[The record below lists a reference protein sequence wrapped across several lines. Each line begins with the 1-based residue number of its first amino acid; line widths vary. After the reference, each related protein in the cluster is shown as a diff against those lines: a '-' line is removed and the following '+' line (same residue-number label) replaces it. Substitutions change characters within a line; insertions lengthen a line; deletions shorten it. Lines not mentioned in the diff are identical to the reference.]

1 MKWYY
6 NGRYVRSA
14 GSLLAGGLAWLT
26 LLAGSQ
32 CLAQYGLTAT
42 PDLLPLLAAPEST
55 PVAPPGT
62 LSISSAT
69 SNTGEPNLLRLPPVE
84 SGISPPIQSEPFT
97 SGGLSPVGLSQPSTP
112 AMPLLPLPVPDNAQT
127 NGKEDA
133 PGRPGTSCDTLIDQ
147 MLEEEQAVC
156 DENAVAK
163 RPRRI
168 WGHRRW
174 LLDECDP
181 QPRGEW
187 YFEGA
192 GLIMGRNDPNRV
204 WFSYQSNNNANEI
217 MNSEQA
223 RTAWQGGWLA
233 TVGHSF
239 ACDNWRLEGTYWGLA
254 VMKGDATATHPDFVS
269 STLDFTD
276 VVYADPT
283 IPGLPVDLFTGA
295 YEQTLWR
302 SNEIHNAEI
311 NLIRHRIPW
320 EGYRVGVDWLVGVR
334 YFRFDER
341 LTYGSKRHPDPWGS
355 QPELE
360 GYLSDRVENNLVGVQ
375 LGFDVRW
382 PISDCLVLSCRPKV
396 GLYNNHIHNRFDA
409 YRGDGELFAP
419 NPNPPV
425 GTPVPGRYPVV
436 SSDDRFSVL
445 TEIEARLTWQI
456 NPRWS
461 AFVGYRLVAV
471 SEIALADE
479 QYPFYVV
486 DIVDA
491 IQHIDSNGDLLL
503 HGGVA
508 GLSFDF

>member
-1 MKWYY
+1 MKR
-6 NGRYVRSA
+6 NRGRCNVRFA
-14 GSLLAGGLAWLT
+14 GCLLAGTVVWFMLW
-26 LLAGSQ
+26 AGSQ
-32 CLAQYGLTAT
+32 CSAQYGLTAS
-42 PDLLPLLAAPEST
+42 PDLLPILAAPESDPISPTT
-55 PVAPPGT
+55 PGSGSAEMGSAGT
-62 LSISSAT
+62 
-69 SNTGEPNLLRLPPVE
+69 PNLLRLPPVASSTSAPVP
-84 SGISPPIQSEPFT
+84 SGQFNLIPSS
-97 SGGLSPVGLSQPSTP
+97 SAGVSQPNGQP
-112 AMPLLPLPVPDNAQT
+112 MPPLPLPTPEDTQT
-127 NGKEDA
+127 SKKENPYKTIEPSNG
-133 PGRPGTSCDTLIDQ
+133 TLIDR
-147 MLEEEQAVC
+147 MLHEEQATC
-156 DENAVAK
+156 DQNGRNA
-163 RPRRI
+163 RPRHM
-168 WGHRRW
+168 WPHRRW
-174 LLDECDP
+174 LLEECDP

-187 YFEGA
+187 YWEGA

-217 MNSEQA
+217 MSSEQA
-223 RTAWQGGWLA
+223 RTAWRGGWLA
-233 TVGHSF
+233 TVGRSF

-254 VMKGDATATHPDFVS
+254 VMKGDATATHPEFVS

-295 YEQTLWR
+295 YEQALWR

-341 LTYGSKRHPDPWGS
+341 LTYGSKRHPNAWGS

-419 NPNPPV
+419 NPDPPV
-425 GTPVPGRYPVV
+425 GTPVPGQYPVV

-445 TEIEARLTWQI
+445 SEIEARLTWQI

-491 IQHIDSNGDLLL
+491 IEHIDSNGDLLL

-508 GLSFDF
+508 GVSFNF

>member
-1 MKWYY
+1 ME
-6 NGRYVRSA
+6 RYHNRTNVGFA
-14 GSLLAGGLAWLT
+14 GKLLAAGLAWL
-26 LLAGSQ
+26 AFWSGAQ
-32 CLAQYGLTAT
+32 CLAQYGLTAS
-42 PDLLPLLAAPEST
+42 PDLLPLLAAPES
-55 PVAPPGT
+55 APIAPTGT
-62 LSISSAT
+62 VSGSSAT
-69 SNTGEPNLLRLPPVE
+69 GSTRAPNLLRLPPVE
-84 SGISPPIQSEPFT
+84 SDISPPIHSESSNF
-97 SGGLSPVGLSQPSTP
+97 GGLSVAGLSQPSNP
-112 AMPLLPLPVPDNAQT
+112 PMPLVPLPTVEGTNA
-127 NGKEDA
+127 NGQQEPSGKPEPSA
-133 PGRPGTSCDTLIDQ
+133 GTLIDQ
-147 MLEEEQAVC
+147 MLREEQAACNKDRQTIHARHVL
-156 DENAVAK
+156 
-163 RPRRI
+163 
-168 WGHRRW
+168 GHRRW
-174 LLDECDP
+174 LIEECDP
-181 QPRGEW
+181 RPRGEW

-192 GLIMGRNDPNRV
+192 GLIMGRNDPNQV

-217 MNSEQA
+217 MSSEQA
-223 RTAWQGGWLA
+223 RTSWQGGWLG

-254 VMKGDATATHPDFVS
+254 VMKGDATAIHPDFVS
-269 STLDFTD
+269 STLNFTD

-283 IPGLPVDLFTGA
+283 IPGLPVNLFTGA
-295 YEQTLWR
+295 YEQALWR

-311 NLIRHRIPW
+311 NLVRHRIPW
-320 EGYRVGVDWLVGVR
+320 EGYRVGIDWLVGVR

-355 QPELE
+355 TPELE

-419 NPNPPV
+419 NPDPLV

-471 SEIALADE
+471 SEIALVDE

-508 GLSFDF
+508 GVSFDF